1 MSKILENYQSEIKK
15 YCAENNLSADS
26 VLYAACS
33 YNKEHVFILHYDDN
47 DNDGEVH
54 YMDSTPLPI
63 TLKIFLEN
71 GKLRF
76 QQTEHTY
83 RLYER
88 EPVAEAATA

>member
-1 MSKILENYQSEIKK
+1 
-15 YCAENNLSADS
+15 
-26 VLYAACS
+26 
-33 YNKEHVFILHYDDN
+33 
-47 DNDGEVH
+47 
-54 YMDSTPLPI
+54 MDSTPLPI